1 MFDIPVRKGFVT
13 GNSQQIHDLWNLL
26 GDIWN
31 ECDRG
36 EWSGES
42 GRSTGQQLL
51 DLHAYPEMDWIIQE
65 MMPDVIDFWDND
77 LKYASANIQPTAS
90 WANLHEDGDTTAEH
104 SHSDGKRQA
113 HVASVFYLKKSPD
126 GGHIEFC
133 DPLDYV
139 KRHTPLA
146 TCAGDAIL
154 SESMPASTADF
165 ILFPGWLRHRT
176 QPAVGKR
183 VAISINFNG
192 Y

>member
-65 MMPDVIDFWDND
+65 MMPDVIDFWDKD

-139 KRHTPLA
+139 KRHPPLA

-154 SESMPASTADF
+154 SESMPASTGDF